1 MTIRQIA
8 TWFLLLAMA
17 FLLSACLPCTD
28 ESMDEPEVPVEP
40 EPPVVI
46 PSEPEEP
53 KEPVVPQPPTKSGYF
68 ETTQDEEGNPIIEVL
83 GEDGRPVSHVFN
95 FEFDEADL
103 ASGDFSALSRHA
115 EALVANRDRSAIIE
129 GHCDERGTREYNLAL
144 GERRAQAVA
153 DFLMSAGVRSSQL
166 TVVSFGEEVPIDAG
180 NNEAAWSK
188 NRRAVIKIK

>member
-8 TWFLLLAMA
+8 TWLLLIATA
-17 FLLSACLPCTD
+17 FLLSACLPCVDVTD
-28 ESMDEPEVPVEP
+28 EPVAPVEP
-40 EPPVVI
+40 EPPVVV
-46 PSEPEEP
+46 PPAPKPEPTPPP
-53 KEPVVPQPPTKSGYF
+53 KPTTPEYF
-68 ETTQDEEGNPIIEVL
+68 GESVDADGNPIIEVI

-144 GERRAQAVA
+144 GERRAQTVA
-153 DFLMSAGVRSSQL
+153 DYLMSTGVRSSQL
-166 TVVSFGEEVPIDAG
+166 TVVSFGEEVPIDTG
-180 NNEAAWSK
+180 NTEAAWAK